1 MAGKPAAQIV
11 SFEALLKG
19 RTPQVRKWARAL
31 RKIVE
36 AAAPRAA
43 ERGYK
48 GWNVLVFAPT
58 KEMKM
63 KEMFCGISPH
73 KDTVSLYFMKGAR
86 LPDPHKVLEGAGK
99 GMRHVKIRSDA
110 DLRPA
115 TIKPLVHAAYRHVT
129 K

>member
-31 RKIVE
+31 RKIVHS
-36 AAAPRAA
+36 AAPKAA

-48 GWNVLVFAPT
+48 GWNVLVFAPS

-73 KDTVSLYFMKGAR
+73 KDTVGLYFHYGVK
-86 LPDPHKVLEGAGK
+86 LPDPDKILEGAGK
-99 GMRHVKIRSDA
+99 GMRQVKIRGDQ

-115 TIKPLVHAAYRHVT
+115 AIKPLVRAAYLHATR
-129 K
+129 

>member
-31 RKIVE
+31 RKIVKS
-36 AAAPRAA
+36 AAPKAA

-58 KEMKM
+58 REMKM

-73 KDTVSLYFMKGAR
+73 KDTVGLYFHHGVK
-86 LPDPHKVLEGAGK
+86 LPDPRKILEGAGK
-99 GMRHVKIRSDA
+99 GMRQVKIRSDA

-115 TIKPLVHAAYRHVT
+115 AIKPLVRAAYLHVT
-129 K
+129 R

>member
-11 SFEALLKG
+11 SFETLLKG
-19 RTPQVRKWARAL
+19 RTPQVRRWARAL
-31 RKIVE
+31 RKMVKT
-36 AAAPRAA
+36 AAPRAA

-73 KDTVSLYFMKGAR
+73 KDTVGLYFHHGAK
-86 LPDPHKVLEGAGK
+86 LPDPKKILEGAGK
-99 GMRHVKIRSDA
+99 GMRQVKIRSDK
-110 DLRPA
+110 DLRA
-115 TIKPLVHAAYRHVT
+115 AAIKPLVRAAYLHVT
-129 K
+129 R